1 MDVGADN
8 FRFDL
13 DTKNGLKAAV
23 QTCRAPATTELHID
37 SLDRYLP
44 RMLQTNSIFLNFPNQ
59 NVAKLAGPILLNTSL
74 SGTNLTIQTSR
85 PLTYGYYGRVALTQ
99 FQLRYQQPT
108 FKLGYNSGSLL
119 VTGTSP
125 TQVTAA
131 HAIIIPDGYYTY
143 TTAAAA
149 LQTAMRAFTEL
160 AAATC
165 TPPTAPGGGFTFSS
179 GSGSVYMSFVWGQT
193 GTAEAGQII
202 SGRFG
207 RNLGFNR
214 AIYGYTPEINT
225 SGQPPGPNGS
235 ILWLTATGG
244 PPNFLPTDYID
255 IVSTSLTNYKD
266 AKDTNTSLSAPTAVM
281 GRVWLIEGST
291 DVGSTPSDET
301 AIGSAPISLVK
312 NWYNPNWCEWSP
324 NQTINSIDIKLL
336 DMWGEVIPWNST
348 YSTEWSATL
357 TLTE

>member
-13 DTKNGLKAAV
+13 DTKNGLTAPV
-23 QTCRAPATTELHID
+23 QTWRPPATTELHID

-44 RMLQTNSIFLNFPNQ
+44 SMLQTNAVFQNFPNQ
-59 NVAKLAGPILLNTSL
+59 NVAKLAGPILLNSSL
-74 SGTNLTIQTSR
+74 SGTNLNIQTSR

-108 FKLGYNSGSLL
+108 FKLGYNSGGTVITGPNPTS
-119 VTGTSP
+119 VTN
-125 TQVTAA
+125 VR
-131 HAIIIPDGYYTY
+131 AIVIPEGYYTY

-149 LQTAMRAFTEL
+149 LQTAMRAYTEL
-160 AAATC
+160 AAATV
-165 TPPTAPGGGFTFSS
+165 TPPTAPGGGFTFNS
-179 GSGSVYMSFVWGQT
+179 GSGSVYMSFVWGQA
-193 GTAEAGQII
+193 GTSEAGQII
-202 SGRFG
+202 AGRFG

-214 AIYGYTPEINT
+214 AVYGYTPDINT
-225 SGQPPGPNGS
+225 SGQPPGPFGS
-235 ILWLTATGG
+235 TMYLTATGG
-244 PPNFLPTDYID
+244 PPNFLPTDYVD

-281 GRVWLIEGST
+281 GRIWLIEGTS
-291 DVGSTPSDET
+291 DVGTTPTDDT
-301 AIGSAPISLVK
+301 TIGSAPISLVK
-312 NWYNPNWCEWSP
+312 NWSNPNWCAWSP

-336 DMWGEVIPWNST
+336 DMWGEVLPWTST
-348 YSTEWSATL
+348 YNTEWSATL